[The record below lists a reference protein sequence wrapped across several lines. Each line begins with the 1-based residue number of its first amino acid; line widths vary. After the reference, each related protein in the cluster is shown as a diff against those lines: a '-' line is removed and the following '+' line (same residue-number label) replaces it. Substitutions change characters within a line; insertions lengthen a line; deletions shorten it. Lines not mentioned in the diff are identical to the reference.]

1 MNKPEHYCI
10 LPWINQEARTNGEI
24 GVCCV
29 MQETVPN
36 MNLADGNTLKDA
48 WDSKWLADLKT
59 DFLAGEKPKACFNCW
74 NEEDAGM
81 ESKRLRELTKF
92 SNHIDNVDNIS
103 KPKSMDLKLGSIC
116 NTKCRICTSFASSQW
131 VPEEIERDGDTNQF
145 AHIMGRLGRWPELN
159 EKFWD
164 DIESQIEEVESLE
177 FFGGEPFLIK
187 RHFDILQ
194 TLVDKGRAKDISIS
208 YNTNGSIYPA
218 HAIDLWKEFK
228 EVQVFFSVDGV
239 DERFN
244 YIRHP
249 QQFDE
254 VMENFWKFK
263 QHNWLKVNLF
273 YTVGLFNV
281 MYMDDMLNYHR
292 DNNMDCDIHFNTVYE
307 PKHVS
312 AKALPKNAKDAITEK
327 FRGHNDPRIQNMLNY
342 MNQEDYE
349 GYMDEFVRQ
358 TNFSDKYR
366 GESFAETFPELY
378 VHLEEIFN
386 ERVQ

>member
-1 MNKPEHYCI
+1 
-10 LPWINQEARTNGEI
+10 
-24 GVCCV
+24 
-29 MQETVPN
+29 
-36 MNLADGNTLKDA
+36 
-48 WDSKWLADLKT
+48 
-59 DFLAGEKPKACFNCW
+59 
-74 NEEDAGM
+74 M

-92 SNHIDNVDNIS
+92 SSHIDNVDNIT

-159 EKFWD
+159 EKFWE
-164 DIESQIEEVESLE
+164 DIENQIEEVESLE

-239 DERFN
+239 GERFN

-263 QHNWLKVNLF
+263 QHDWLKVNLF

-327 FRGHNDPRIQNMLNY
+327 FKGHNDPRIQNMLNY

-366 GESFAETFPELY
+366 GESFAKTFPELY
-378 VHLEEIFN
+378 IHLEEIFN
-386 ERVQ
+386 ERV

>member
-1 MNKPEHYCI
+1 MNKPEHFCI

-263 QHNWLKVNLF
+263 QHDWLKVNLF

-386 ERVQ
+386 ERV